1 MQKWQYLCWIENE
14 LTIDKYENAT
24 HEWEEVGEGGLDS
37 RPGTTRRTRD
47 TTVGAKL
54 LSLPIVGQR
63 DVAKIDEASPSKMAR
78 TRYQGLLSPEL

>member
-63 DVAKIDEASPSKMAR
+63 DVAKIDEASPSKMA
-78 TRYQGLLSPEL
+78 